1 MSLKTVGI
9 EQLGKPFGILVT
21 RLMLYFGVFEGS
33 IISAAE
39 NSKVFENYGFSLKF
53 ETQANV

>member
-9 EQLGKPFGILVT
+9 EQLGKPFGIQVT
-21 RLMLYFGVFEGS
+21 RLMLYFEGS

-39 NSKVFENYGFSLKF
+39 NSKVFEDYGFSLKF